1 MPAAVSRPI
10 SVTLPESPYPHVL
23 LAGELRFDPTLPYGV
38 GLAFPPRRP
47 GDEELVW
54 WFGRELLAEGRH
66 ARSGEGDVLVAPGVD
81 GRVLVTLGS
90 RTDRAVIS
98 APAATVDAFLAD
110 TFAQVPPGT
119 ESAHLDLD
127 LGLARLLA

>member
-1 MPAAVSRPI
+1 MPVAVSRPI
-10 SVTLPESPYPHVL
+10 SVTLPESPYPHIPVT
-23 LAGELRFDPTLPYGV
+23 GELRFDSALPYGV

-47 GDEELVW
+47 GDDELVW
-54 WFGRELLAEGRH
+54 WFGRDLLAEGRR
-66 ARSGEGDVLVAPGVD
+66 APVGEGDVLVAPGVG

-98 APAATVDAFLAD
+98 VPAEPVAEFLAD
-110 TFAQVPPGT
+110 TFAEVPPGT

-127 LGLARLLA
+127 PGLARLLA

>member
-10 SVTLPESPYPHVL
+10 SVTLPESPYPHVPL
-23 LAGELRFDPTLPYGV
+23 TGELRFDPALPYGV

-47 GDEELVW
+47 GDDELVW
-54 WFGRELLAEGRH
+54 WFGRDLLAEGRR
-66 ARSGEGDVLVAPGVD
+66 APVGEGDVLVAPGRD
-81 GRVLVTLGS
+81 GRVLVTLGR

-98 APAATVDAFLAD
+98 VPGEPVAAFLAD
-110 TFAQVPPGT
+110 TFAEVPPGS

>member
-1 MPAAVSRPI
+1 MPVAVSRPI
-10 SVTLPESPYPHVL
+10 SVTLPESPYPHVPVT
-23 LAGELRFDPTLPYGV
+23 GQLRFDPGLPYGV
-38 GLAFPPRRP
+38 GLAFPPRHP

-66 ARSGEGDVLVAPGVD
+66 TPTGDGDVRVAPGVD
-81 GRVLVTLGS
+81 GRILVTLGN
-90 RTDRAVIS
+90 RHDRAVIS
-98 APAATVDAFLAD
+98 APAETVTAFLAD